1 MSRAIP
7 IRVLLACDR
16 LGYDNARLHGAGRLM
31 IQWTRA
37 LAEYGADVTSVILR
51 KPGTLGE
58 QVLEEGLPFV
68 FLSRH
73 PYDPRTLG
81 DFIRIIRER
90 NIQVLHLQAFGAS
103 TFGRIAARRM
113 GIPSIVHVHA
123 DYRGEP
129 KGYPPHVRFAD
140 ALLSRLTDKVLAISG
155 PVADFA
161 VGSQGFPRAKVEVL
175 HNPVDIREF
184 QPPTETD
191 VAAARKA
198 LDLESGT
205 QVAACVARFH
215 EIKGVDVLVEAWAE
229 VARTHPPATL
239 LLLGDGPQRPALED
253 RAGALGIKERIRF
266 LGYRDNVL
274 EGLWASDIVV
284 VPSRMEGLSLAALE
298 AMATGLPV
306 VATRVGGL
314 PEIVED
320 GTNGFLAAPEDPSDL
335 ARAIGQALDAVRSDG
350 APLREAARSVAH
362 AHDLSTFIHQ
372 LDGLYRSLVDAPVQA

>member
-1 MSRAIP
+1 
-7 IRVLLACDR
+7 
-16 LGYDNARLHGAGRLM
+16 M

-37 LAEYGADVTSVILR
+37 LTEYGADVTSVILR
-51 KPGTLGE
+51 RPGTLGR
-58 QVLEEGLPFV
+58 QVLDEGLPFV

-103 TFGRIAARRM
+103 TFGRIAARWT
-113 GIPSIVHVHA
+113 GVPAIVHVHA

-129 KGYPPHVRFAD
+129 KGYPPHVRLAD
-140 ALLSRLTDKVLAISG
+140 AMLGRLTDKVLAISG

-175 HNPVDIREF
+175 HNPVDVREF
-184 QPPTETD
+184 QPPTPAD
-191 VAAARKA
+191 VEAARRK
-198 LDLESGT
+198 LELAGDAP
-205 QVAACVARFH
+205 VAACIARFH
-215 EIKGVDVLVEAWAE
+215 QIKGVDVLVEAWGE
-229 VARTHPPATL
+229 VTKALPPATL
-239 LLLGDGPQRPALED
+239 LLIGDGPQRAALEED
-253 RAGALGIKERIRF
+253 ARALGIRDRVRF
-266 LGYRDNVL
+266 LGYRDSVL

-320 GTNGFLAAPEDPSDL
+320 GTNGFLADPEDPGDL
-335 ARAIGQALDAVRSDG
+335 ARSIRRAFDAVKADG
-350 APLREAARSVAH
+350 APLREAARSVAK

-372 LDGLYRSLVDAPVQA
+372 LDGLYRSLVDVPARA